1 MKYFRLL
8 TYCFII
14 CTLLAFSACES
25 AEPPDAPR
33 DIAVEYETL
42 TLKWSEVKG
51 AKIYTVRIEQQN
63 KEPILVDLSKTYYSL
78 ESLPAGEYSVSVRA
92 CGQRT
97 EYSPFSNPVDFIR
110 DEECGLVFKLI
121 DGKGEYEVAS
131 KGEATGVIEI
141 PSIYRQKA
149 VTAIGEKAFFNAG
162 DITEVKLPDSIKSI
176 GSFAFANCSYLE
188 KINLPQG
195 ILSLGESV
203 FSGCRAL
210 GGTLS
215 LPEGLVEIPKSAFA
229 YCSSIEEI
237 HFGQKLVSIGDNAF
251 TDLSNLKA
259 IILPKSLKKIGN
271 FAFAACADATEI
283 RFEEGLLEIGEFAF
297 SKAISINSLIL
308 PNSLKTIGM
317 GAFYHSS
324 NLSSV
329 TLGSEITEMGDSA
342 FLETAIYNNSP
353 TNEIYMGNWFLALK
367 DTTVSSINIREG
379 TEGIANSA
387 LYANQSITAIEL
399 PNSVKYIGKNAFAGS
414 NILSIVTGSGILHI
428 SDQAFLFCN
437 KLIDVVLGSYDY
449 VEQTLKESS
458 LQSIGNYAF
467 MNCSK
472 LARIQIPET
481 VKEIGSYAFRN
492 TELFHNALTGAVYAD
507 NWIVDY
513 NDTVTENIVVDK
525 GTVGIARYAFYNL
538 QELKSIKIDNSV
550 KYIGKG
556 AFYNCTALQKVTFPD
571 ALERIEDYTFYNC
584 SSLKLTSLPPMLR
597 EIGRSAFYMCG
608 VTNNDPNDTDS
619 DRLEI
624 PAGVTYIGDFAFFG
638 CGYRRADS
646 ISGET
651 ETSGIDMLV
660 IGDRVE
666 YIGKCAFRDFASL
679 KSVIIGGTLMIGD
692 KAFYDCSSLEEITVK
707 NKLVTIGDKA
717 FYRCTGLKTAMFPDT
732 LKTIGNY
739 SFYKCEALTA
749 AFVGNGLEKIGNFA
763 FLGDIL
769 LSNLQIPTTVLSIG
783 EQAFRDC
790 GSLPSLALGKN
801 LLFIGAHA
809 FYSCHQLTLYVDTDA
824 TVSEWH
830 TNWNSSF
837 AVAVL
842 GCKISDDGYVT
853 SVMALQGS
861 VMNKFTDTELSAPS
875 RNGYN
880 FIGWSTSESA
890 EEVQHPAEYVCDP
903 NRKTALYSVWEVI
916 Q

>member
-25 AEPPDAPR
+25 AEPPDVPR

-176 GSFAFANCSYLE
+176 GSFAFANCSCLE

-624 PAGVTYIGDFAFFG
+624 PAGITYIGDFAFFG

-717 FYRCTGLKTAMFPDT
+717 FYRCTGLKTATFPDT

-809 FYSCHQLTLYVDTDA
+809 FYSCHQLTLYVDADA
-824 TVSEWH
+824 NVSEWH

-837 AVAVL
+837 AAVVL

-853 SVMALQGS
+853 SVAVLQGS

>member
-1 MKYFRLL
+1 MKHFRLL
-8 TYCFII
+8 AYCAII
-14 CTLLAFSACES
+14 FVLLAFSACGS
-25 AEPPDAPR
+25 AERLDAPG
-33 DIAVEYETL
+33 DVAVEYETL
-42 TLKWSEVKG
+42 TLRWSEVEG
-51 AKIYTVRIEQQN
+51 AKTYTVRIEQPN
-63 KEPILVDLSKTYYSL
+63 KDPILIDLSKTYDSL

-92 CGQRT
+92 GSQKIGD
-97 EYSPFSNPVDFIR
+97 SSFSNSVSFIR
-110 DEECGLVFKLI
+110 DAESGLTFQLTTDKVA
-121 DGKGEYEVAS
+121 YEVVS
-131 KGEATGVIEI
+131 KGEAAGVVTI
-141 PSIYRQKA
+141 PATYRQKL
-149 VTAIGEKAFFNAG
+149 VVAIGEKAFFNAG

-188 KINLPQG
+188 KIDLPTDL
-195 ILSLGESV
+195 ILLGESA

-210 GGTLS
+210 CGTLV
-215 LPEGLVEIPKSAFA
+215 LPSGLTDIPKGAFA

-237 HFGQKLVSIGDNAF
+237 QFGDKLVSIGDNAF
-251 TDLSNLKA
+251 TDLSDLRA

-283 RFEEGLLEIGEFAF
+283 RFEEGLTAIGEFAF
-297 SKAISINSLIL
+297 SKAISVESVTF
-308 PNSLKTIGM
+308 PNSLQTIGT
-317 GAFYHSS
+317 GAFYHASS
-324 NLSSV
+324 LSSV
-329 TLGSEITEMGDSA
+329 TLGSGLTELGDSA

-353 TNEIYMGNWFLALK
+353 TNEIYVGNWFLALK

-414 NILSIVTGSGILHI
+414 NIVSIVTGSGILHI

-472 LARIQIPET
+472 LSRIQIPET

-513 NDTVTENIVVDK
+513 NDTVTENVVVDK

-556 AFYNCTALQKVTFPD
+556 AFYNCIALQKVTFPD
-571 ALERIEDYTFYNC
+571 TLERIEDYTFYNC

-646 ISGET
+646 ISGLT
-651 ETSGIDMLV
+651 ETSGIDILV

-707 NKLVTIGDKA
+707 NKLVTISDKA
-717 FYRCTGLKTAMFPDT
+717 FYRCTGLKTATFPDT

-809 FYSCHQLTLYVDTDA
+809 FYSCHQLTLYVDADA
-824 TVSEWH
+824 NVSEWH

-837 AVAVL
+837 AAVVL

-853 SVMALQGS
+853 SVAVLQDS

-890 EEVQHPAEYVCDP
+890 EKVQYPAEYVCDP
-903 NRKTALYSVWEVI
+903 TRKAALYPVWEVI

>member
-1 MKYFRLL
+1 MKRFRLL
-8 TYCFII
+8 AYCAIIFI
-14 CTLLAFSACES
+14 LLAFSACGSTEQL
-25 AEPPDAPR
+25 EAPGNV
-33 DIAVEYETL
+33 AVEYETL
-42 TLKWSEVKG
+42 TLRWSEVQG
-51 AKIYTVRIEQQN
+51 AKIYTVRIEQPN
-63 KEPILVDLSKTYYSL
+63 KEPILIDLSKTYYSL

-92 CGQRT
+92 SGQKT
-97 EYSPFSNPVDFIR
+97 KDSSFSKSVNFIR
-110 DEECGLVFKLI
+110 DAESGLTFQLTTDKAA
-121 DGKGEYEVAS
+121 YEVAS
-131 KGEATGVIEI
+131 KGEASGVVEI
-141 PSIYRQKA
+141 PAIYRQKP
-149 VTAIGEKAFFNAG
+149 VVAIGEKAFFNAG
-162 DITEVKLPDSIKSI
+162 DVTEVKLPDSIKTI
-176 GSFAFANCSYLE
+176 GPFAFANCSYLE
-188 KINLPQG
+188 KINLPTDL
-195 ILSLGESV
+195 ILLGESA

-210 GGTLS
+210 GGTLV
-215 LPEGLVEIPKSAFA
+215 LPKGLTDIPQGAFA

-237 HFGQKLVSIGDNAF
+237 QFGDKLVSIGDNAF
-251 TDLSNLKA
+251 TDLSDLRA

-283 RFEEGLLEIGEFAF
+283 RFEEGLTAIGEFAF
-297 SKAISINSLIL
+297 SKAISVESVTF
-308 PNSLKTIGM
+308 PNSLQTIGT
-317 GAFYHSS
+317 GAFYHASS
-324 NLSSV
+324 LSSV
-329 TLGSEITEMGDSA
+329 TLGSGLTELGDSA

-353 TNEIYMGNWFLALK
+353 TNEIYVGNWFLALK
-367 DTTVSSINIREG
+367 DTTASAINIKEG

-414 NILSIVTGSGILHI
+414 NIVSIVTGSGVLHI

-458 LQSIGNYAF
+458 LQSIGNYVF

-472 LARIQIPET
+472 LARIQIPTT

-492 TELFHNALTGAVYAD
+492 TELFHSALTGAVYAD

-513 NDTVTENIVVDK
+513 NDTVTENVVVDR
-525 GTVGIARYAFYNL
+525 GTVGIARYSFYNL

-556 AFYNCTALQKVTFPD
+556 AFYNCTALEKVTFPD
-571 ALERIEDYTFYNC
+571 TLERIEDYTFYNC
-584 SSLKLTSLPPMLR
+584 ASLKLTSLPPMLR

-624 PAGVTYIGDFAFFG
+624 PVGVTYIGDFAFFG

-646 ISGET
+646 ISGLT
-651 ETSGIDMLV
+651 ETSGIDILV

-666 YIGKCAFRDFASL
+666 YIGKCAFREFASL

-692 KAFYDCSSLEEITVK
+692 KAFYECSSLEELTV
-707 NKLVTIGDKA
+707 NDKLVSVGDKA
-717 FYRCTGLKTAMFPDT
+717 FYRCTSLKTVTLPDT
-732 LKTIGNY
+732 LKTIGKY

-749 AFVGNGLEKIGNFA
+749 AFVGNGLEIIGDFA
-763 FLGDIL
+763 FMGDIL
-769 LSNLQIPTTVLSIG
+769 LSDLQIPTTVLSIG

-790 GSLPSLALGKN
+790 TSLASLTLGKN
-801 LLFIGAHA
+801 LLSIGAHA
-809 FYSCHQLTLYVDTDA
+809 FYSCNKLTLYIDA
-824 TVSEWH
+824 DANTSEWH

-837 AVAVL
+837 AVATL

-853 SVMALQGS
+853 SVAALQDS
-861 VMNKFTDTELSAPS
+861 VMNKFTDTVLSAPS
-875 RNGYN
+875 RKGYR

-890 EEVQHPAEYVCDP
+890 EEVQYPAEYVCDP
-903 NRKTALYSVWEVI
+903 NRKVALYSVWEVI